1 MYIIRLKYKNITTK
15 NTSMRVISVLR
26 DELLNANNA
35 LLEMTIAE
43 YLDIGKKILKNN
55 QYQRKRVIRSS
66 SIYSLLNK
74 DMQKLCS
81 VPTIVLAFN
90 DEETNINLQEAME
103 EILLKESL
111 NNNNLM
117 ILDGLQRTYTMM
129 EVEKELQRDEA
140 KKRSFYDHKIRIEVY
155 CGLSKTGILYRMLT
169 LNTGQTPMSKRHEI
183 EILYSSY
190 LDKDIDGIHFNKE
203 ADGLPERGI
212 DIYNFDDAIEGFN
225 SFIDSDE
232 AAIDKFSLLKVVER
246 MDKITNDDYNR
257 DLFKQF
263 IKLYNYFVHQ
273 IDEKTAHWTLSRTQ
287 EKKLKSVY
295 GKDIPSVFN
304 KAQTLSAFGAAISK
318 IFGDSSERGSGEI
331 EQTIKGIELEKKSDV
346 MSKLLQVLQDVREN
360 AKKIG
365 VAQRLY
371 LKIFFTCLLDPKS
384 KSYLNFDKSIDIAK
398 ELYDGN

>member
-1 MYIIRLKYKNITTK
+1 
-15 NTSMRVISVLR
+15 MRVISVLR